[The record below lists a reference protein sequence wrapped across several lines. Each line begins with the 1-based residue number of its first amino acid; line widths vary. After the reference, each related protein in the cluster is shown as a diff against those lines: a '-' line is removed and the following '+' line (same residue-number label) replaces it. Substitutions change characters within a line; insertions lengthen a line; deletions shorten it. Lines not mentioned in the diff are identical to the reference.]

1 MIILTDTREQQPFTF
16 TSWPDVAIERGTLA
30 TGDYS
35 LAGFESVIACER
47 KELNDLIACLQ
58 NGNRERFE
66 KELARGAALH
76 HFCVLVEA
84 SLEDIS
90 RHRYRSQME
99 PKAALQSLFA
109 FQIRYG
115 TAFLFC
121 GNRAGA
127 EYACYSLLSK
137 YLYELQRGF
146 KRAIRSGHEL
156 ITSNSSKEG
165 KCIDE

>member
-1 MIILTDTREQQPFTF
+1 MIIQIDTREQQPFTF
-16 TSWPDVAIERGTLA
+16 SAWPDVEVTRATLP

-66 KELARGAALH
+66 RELARGAALH
-76 HFCVLVEA
+76 RFCVLVEGT
-84 SLEDIS
+84 LEDIKNG
-90 RHRYRSQME
+90 RYRSQMK
-99 PKAALQSLFA
+99 PTAALQSLFA

-127 EYACYSLLSK
+127 EYACYSLLAK
-137 YLYELQRGF
+137 YLQEIE
-146 KRAIRSGHEL
+146 KRYQLAMKGH
-156 ITSNSSKEG
+156 
-165 KCIDE
+165 

>member
-1 MIILTDTREQQPFTF
+1 MIVIVDSREQQPFTF
-16 TSWPDVAIERGTLA
+16 SAWPDVEVTRATLI

-76 HFCVLVEA
+76 RFCVLVEGA
-84 SLEDIS
+84 LEDIS
-90 RHRYRSQME
+90 RHNYRSQMK
-99 PKAALQSLFA
+99 PAAALQSLFA

-127 EYACYSLLSK
+127 EYACYSLLAK
-137 YLYELQRGF
+137 YLYELRRGLTLAT
-146 KRAIRSGHEL
+146 RAGHGLEARKA
-156 ITSNSSKEG
+156 TA
-165 KCIDE
+165 

>member
-1 MIILTDTREQQPFTF
+1 MIIIIDTREQAPFDF
-16 TSWPDVAIERGTLA
+16 TRYPDVQVERGTLT

-66 KELARGAALH
+66 KELARGATLH
-76 HFCVLVEA
+76 RFAVLVEA

-90 RHRYRSQME
+90 RHRYRSLME
-99 PKAALQSLFA
+99 PKAALQSVFA
-109 FQIRYG
+109 FSIRFG
-115 TAFLFC
+115 TNFLFC

-137 YLYELQRGF
+137 FLTELQKGF
-146 KRAIRSGHEL
+146 NRAINSGHEL
-156 ITSNSSKEG
+156 TVPRKDTPACN
-165 KCIDE
+165 

>member
-1 MIILTDTREQQPFTF
+1 MIVIVDTREQAPFDF
-16 TSWPDVAIERGTLA
+16 GQFPDVEVTRGTLT

-76 HFCVLVEA
+76 RFCVLVEA

-90 RHRYRSQME
+90 RHRYRSQMN

-127 EYACYSLLSK
+127 EYACYSLLAK
-137 YLYELQRGF
+137 YLYELQRGLHLAT
-146 KRAIRSGHEL
+146 RAGHHGTVDDE
-156 ITSNSSKEG
+156 ISRKETTR
-165 KCIDE
+165 

>member
-1 MIILTDTREQQPFTF
+1 MIIIIDTREQLPFTF
-16 TSWPDVAIERGTLA
+16 ERFPDVAVESGALS

-76 HFCVLVEA
+76 RFCVLVEA

-90 RHRYRSQME
+90 RHRYKSQME
-99 PKAALQSLFA
+99 PKAALQSIFA

-115 TAFLFC
+115 TT
-121 GNRAGA
+121 
-127 EYACYSLLSK
+127 LSCFVATGPG
-137 YLYELQRGF
+137 LSMPVIRCWVSTCTRCRRDSTRLSGRGM
-146 KRAIRSGHEL
+146 
-156 ITSNSSKEG
+156 N
-165 KCIDE
+165 

>member
-1 MIILTDTREQQPFTF
+1 MVVVVDTREQAPFLF
-16 TSWPDVAIERGTLA
+16 DRFPDVEVQRAALP

-58 NGNRERFE
+58 NGNRDRFE
-66 KELARGAALH
+66 RELSRGAALH
-76 HFCVLVEA
+76 RFCVLVEG

-90 RHRYRSQME
+90 RHRYRSDMN

-109 FQIRYG
+109 FQVRYG

-127 EYACYSLLSK
+127 EYACHSLLSK
-137 YLYELQRGF
+137 YLAEIQKSFNLAV
-146 KRAIRSGHEL
+146 KAGHQQMKGL
-156 ITSNSSKEG
+156 VK
-165 KCIDE
+165 